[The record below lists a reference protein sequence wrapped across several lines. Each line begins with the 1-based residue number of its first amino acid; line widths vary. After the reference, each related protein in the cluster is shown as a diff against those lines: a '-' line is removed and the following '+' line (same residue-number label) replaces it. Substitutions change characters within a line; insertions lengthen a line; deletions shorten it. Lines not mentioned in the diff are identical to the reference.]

1 MLYFNGVFKQHYL
14 GTVSGTFTSGSPI
27 LLATS
32 GTVYNTST
40 KLPNLTAGQIGLY
53 LTDNNGIISTAIS
66 SGTTKNVTLIM
77 GSYHTVDSVIP
88 NYSALQVPQQSKT
101 INWSRV
107 SLFQYIKGHT
117 LQNQIVSV
125 GWDQTTSG
133 ATSTV
138 GPVFYCGTSYTLKLE
153 VLGDAA
159 IAAYNKNIYNNLQAW
174 GGCCNTDCSSG
185 CTSTAVDAA
194 YIMLQW
200 SDRIN
205 QTPFLNQFVQPAVY
219 ISSGGTKVQVYSAY
233 DNSLNSSLPIYTP
246 NTANPTSVLASLQ
259 LTTAYAPTTFGDCTF
274 TPRDRFEYTPLWCQ
288 VSLLTQ
294 DANPCAWNTT
304 INTSVPN
311 MFTQLQ
317 APIASLGSGNFIRR
331 EYIQSQRYRQQPY
344 ADGIYADNLRER
356 EIENDT
362 SNNVL
367 TGSTYDQIV
376 LVHNVPRVYNPSAVH
391 SNDCYMIII
400 DVLQGTDVTTLLN
413 LISNSL
419 SLVGSN
425 VTLETI
431 S

>member
-14 GTVSGTFTSGSPI
+14 GTVGGTFTSGSPL

-40 KLPNLTAGQIGLY
+40 NLPNLSPGQIGLY
-53 LTDNNGIISTAIS
+53 QTDNNGIITDAIS
-66 SGTTKNVTLIM
+66 SGTTKNVTLVM
-77 GSYHTVDSVIP
+77 GSYHTVDEVIP
-88 NYSALQVPQQSKT
+88 NYKALQVPQYSKT
-101 INWSRV
+101 INWNKV
-107 SLFQYIKGHT
+107 SLFQYIKGHA
-117 LQNQIVSV
+117 LQNQVSSV
-125 GWDQTTSG
+125 GWNLSSG
-133 ATSTV
+133 SSV

-159 IAAYNKNIYNNLQAW
+159 VAAYNKNIYNNLQAW

-219 ISSGGTKVQVYSAY
+219 ISSGGTAVQVYSAY

-246 NTANPTSVLASLQ
+246 NTSNPTSVIAGMK
-259 LTTAYAPTTFGDCTF
+259 LTTAYAPTTFGNCTF

-311 MFTQLQ
+311 MWTELQ
-317 APIASLGSGNFIRR
+317 APKSSLGDGNFIRR
-331 EYIQSQRYRQQPY
+331 EYILSQRYRQQPY

-362 SNNVL
+362 SNNIS
-367 TGSTYDQIV
+367 TTSTYNQLV
-376 LVHNVPRVYNPSAVH
+376 LVHSVPRVYNPTAVH

-400 DVLQGTDVTTLLN
+400 DMLQGTDPTN
-413 LISNSL
+413 LINIISSSL

-431 S
+431 E

>member
-14 GTVSGTFTSGSPI
+14 GTVGGTFTSGSPL

-32 GTVYNTST
+32 GTVYNNST
-40 KLPNLTAGQIGLY
+40 NLPNLSPGQLGLY
-53 LTDNNGIISTAIS
+53 QTDTNGIITTAIS
-66 SGTTKNVTLIM
+66 SGTTKNVTLVM

-88 NYSALQVPQQSKT
+88 NYQALQVPQLSKT
-101 INWSRV
+101 INWNKV
-107 SLFQYIKGHT
+107 SLFQRINGHS
-117 LQNQIVSV
+117 LQAQISSV

-133 ATSTV
+133 ATSAI
-138 GPVFYCGTSYTLKLE
+138 GPIFYCGTSYTLKLE

-159 IAAYNKNIYNNLQAW
+159 VAAYNKNIYNNLQAW

-185 CTSTAVDAA
+185 CTTTVVDAA
-194 YIMLQW
+194 FIMLQW

-205 QTPFLNQFVQPAVY
+205 QTPYMNQFVQPAVF
-219 ISSGGTKVQVYSAY
+219 ISSGGVKTQVYSAY
-233 DNSLNSSLPIYTP
+233 DNSKNSTLPIYVP
-246 NTANPTSVLASLQ
+246 NTANPASVLASLQ
-259 LTTAYAPTTFGDCTF
+259 LTTAYAPTTFGNCTF
-274 TPRDRFEYTPLWCQ
+274 TPRDRFEYTPLWVN

-304 INTSVPN
+304 INSSVPN
-311 MFTQLQ
+311 MWTQLQ
-317 APIASLGSGNFIRR
+317 APKSSLGSGEFIRR
-331 EYIQSQRYRQQPY
+331 EYILSQRYRQQPY

-367 TGSTYDQIV
+367 TGSTYDQLV
-376 LVHNVPRVYNPSAVH
+376 LVHSVPRVYNPSAVH
-391 SNDCYMIII
+391 SNDCYMIVI
-400 DVLQGTDVTTLLN
+400 DMLQGTDPTN
-413 LISNSL
+413 LINIISSSL
-419 SLVGSN
+419 ALVGSN

>member
-1 MLYFNGVFKQHYL
+1 MLFFNGVFKQHYL
-14 GTVSGTFTSGSPI
+14 GTVAGTFTSGSPL

-32 GTVYNTST
+32 GTVYDTST
-40 KLPNLTAGQIGLY
+40 LLPNLSAGQLGLY
-53 LTDNNGIISTAIS
+53 LTDTNGIITTAIS
-66 SGTTKNVTLIM
+66 SGTTKNVTLAM
-77 GSYHTVDSVIP
+77 GSWHTVDNVIP
-88 NYSALQVPQQSKT
+88 NYAGLQVPQYSKT
-101 INWSRV
+101 INWNRV
-107 SLFQYIKGHT
+107 SLFQLIKGHV
-117 LQNQIVSV
+117 LQSQISSV
-125 GWDQTTSG
+125 GWNLSSG
-133 ATSTV
+133 SSV

-159 IAAYNKNIYNNLQAW
+159 VAAYNKNIYNNLQAW

-194 YIMLQW
+194 YILLQW

-205 QTPFLNQFVQPAVY
+205 QAPFLNQFVQPAVF
-219 ISSGGTKVQVYSAY
+219 ISSGSTAVQVYSAY
-233 DNSLNSSLPIYTP
+233 DVSKNSALTAYTP
-246 NTANPTSVLASLQ
+246 NTSDPTSVIAGMQ
-259 LTTAYAPTTFGDCTF
+259 LTTAYAPTTFGNCTF

-311 MFTQLQ
+311 MWTELQ
-317 APIASLGSGNFIRR
+317 APKSSLGSGNFVRR
-331 EYIQSQRYRQQPY
+331 EYILSQRYRQQPY

-356 EIENDT
+356 EIEDDT
-362 SNNVL
+362 SNNVV
-367 TGSTYDQIV
+367 TTSTYDQLV

-400 DVLQGTDVTTLLN
+400 DMLQGTDAST
-413 LISNSL
+413 LISLISDSL
-419 SLVGSN
+419 ALVGSN

-431 S
+431 E